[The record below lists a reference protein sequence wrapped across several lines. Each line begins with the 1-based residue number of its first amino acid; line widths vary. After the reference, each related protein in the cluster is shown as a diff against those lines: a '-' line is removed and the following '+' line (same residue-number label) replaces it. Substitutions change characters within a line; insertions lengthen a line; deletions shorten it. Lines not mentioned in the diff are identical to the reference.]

1 MQIKSTKCI
10 IYCRVSTPGQISDG
24 HGIETQEK
32 LCRRWAARNG
42 LDVME
47 VYRDC
52 GISGKDMENRPAL
65 NEMLAKLLKLKEPH
79 VLLFYDIERLSR
91 EAGDFNVIRK
101 AVEQVGHMLA
111 TVEGILENTPIGRFI
126 ATVKAAQGQLWREE
140 NALKNKAKM
149 IERARQGYW
158 VFHPPFGYE
167 FKKDGRNKVLVAKEP
182 EASIVREAVQGFA
195 DAVFITIA
203 DVQRFVNKRR
213 TECGLKTVKLTPI
226 KDMLTEEKYT
236 GFFAYPRWNIPT
248 QKWHIEPLIDRVLF
262 ERVQD
267 RLRKVNRLKKN
278 QYNKDDPTFPLKG
291 YVLCAHC
298 GRPLTGSHSTG
309 RGGVRYPYYQCQ
321 NPKCENRRKMYIQP
335 TVVHRDFETLLKN
348 ITPSNNNIALGR
360 ALAAEIYKEHE
371 ARHCADRDDKIQR
384 MGKID
389 DEIAGLFESF
399 RKANSDILRQMCEQ
413 KINELNTEK
422 TYLSTEV
429 KEFKT
434 EIMPFERAFSL
445 VAEFAGNPL
454 AVWQVGDL
462 SKKRMVL
469 NLCFS
474 DKLSYDKTEK
484 FRTPEIAPIFKAFR
498 GSNDNMSNLVP
509 VVGLEPTTY

>member
-1 MQIKSTKCI
+1 MRYYMQIKSTKCI

-65 NEMLAKLLKLKEPH
+65 NEML
-79 VLLFYDIERLSR
+79 
-91 EAGDFNVIRK
+91 
-101 AVEQVGHMLA
+101 EQVGHMLA

-158 VFHPPFGYE
+158 VFQPPFGYE

-267 RLRKVNRLKKN
+267 FAK
-278 QYNKDDPTFPLKG
+278 
-291 YVLCAHC
+291 
-298 GRPLTGSHSTG
+298 LTG
-309 RGGVRYPYYQCQ
+309 
-321 NPKCENRRKMYIQP
+321 
-335 TVVHRDFETLLKN
+335 
-348 ITPSNNNIALGR
+348 
-360 ALAAEIYKEHE
+360 
-371 ARHCADRDDKIQR
+371 
-384 MGKID
+384 
-389 DEIAGLFESF
+389 
-399 RKANSDILRQMCEQ
+399 
-413 KINELNTEK
+413 
-422 TYLSTEV
+422 
-429 KEFKT
+429 
-434 EIMPFERAFSL
+434 
-445 VAEFAGNPL
+445 
-454 AVWQVGDL
+454 
-462 SKKRMVL
+462 
-469 NLCFS
+469 
-474 DKLSYDKTEK
+474 
-484 FRTPEIAPIFKAFR
+484 
-498 GSNDNMSNLVP
+498 
-509 VVGLEPTTY
+509 